1 MDAPPVDRYNTST
14 STATEEGENDM
25 RGRRSIGL
33 AGALLILAV
42 TSHAQESTF
51 ATGGVSEVLKAR
63 VGKPVTLHL
72 ESGATLTGNVA
83 EVRDQAVVLK
93 GLSGREF
100 SDAIVRLDVIEAIEA
115 RAR

>member
-1 MDAPPVDRYNTST
+1 M
-14 STATEEGENDM
+14 
-25 RGRRSIGL
+25 GL
-33 AGALLILAV
+33 AGALFIVAM
-42 TSHAQESTF
+42 TAHAEESPF
-51 ATGGVSEVLKAR
+51 PTGGVSEVLKAR

-72 ESGATLTGNVA
+72 ASGATLTGNVA

>member
-1 MDAPPVDRYNTST
+1 MR
-14 STATEEGENDM
+14 

-33 AGALLILAV
+33 AGALLMLAMAA
-42 TSHAQESTF
+42 HAEDSTF
-51 ATGGVSEVLKAR
+51 AAGSVSEVLKAR
-63 VGKPVTLHL
+63 MGKPVTLHL
-72 ESGATLTGNVA
+72 ASGASLTGNVA